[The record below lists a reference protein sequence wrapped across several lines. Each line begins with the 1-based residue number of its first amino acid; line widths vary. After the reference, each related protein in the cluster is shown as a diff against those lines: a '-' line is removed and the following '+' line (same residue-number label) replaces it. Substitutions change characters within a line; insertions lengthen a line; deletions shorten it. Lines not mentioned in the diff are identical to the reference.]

1 MFYILSRYINL
12 CERNTQKIFNFTN
25 IRKNSLWWK
34 CQESTIGYNHKN
46 KISCYKINTP
56 LKYHT

>member
-1 MFYILSRYINL
+1 MFYNLSRYINLPL
-12 CERNTQKIFNFTN
+12 CERNTQKIFNFIN

-34 CQESTIGYNHKN
+34 CQESKIGY
-46 KISCYKINTP
+46 SYYKINTP